1 MHPGKSG
8 RIGLDRHEW
17 HKLSDEIKEFIKEY
31 NAAVSHK
38 EDVSSI
44 KMPNNVKVQKAR
56 RTNKSSDKEID
67 NCDKKESTDDKK
79 ILKKKRIVFNLDSGS
94 DDESKE

>member
-31 NAAVSHK
+31 NAAVSHN

-44 KMPNNVKVQKAR
+44 KIPNNVKV
-56 RTNKSSDKEID
+56 
-67 NCDKKESTDDKK
+67 
-79 ILKKKRIVFNLDSGS
+79 
-94 DDESKE
+94 